1 MLFFFFFEMFKLV
14 QDIVFQFSSAACL
27 ERRGDSSAADMLG
40 LSLLV
45 YEASGGSGSQD
56 FKFTNAPLCL

>member
-1 MLFFFFFEMFKLV
+1 M
-14 QDIVFQFSSAACL
+14 QDVVFQFSSVASL
-27 ERRGDSSAADMLG
+27 ERWGGSSAADMLG